1 MTVLQYPEKHVLHQI
16 LAQSAIRGEMHKIPE
31 QSPVVAIEKR
41 FQLPNVA
48 RPDLLHDGLVSHAP
62 RFRIWIP
69 LFGKKVTTRPVLAL
83 RIVNA
88 ADIRAFVARDW
99 RLIEELKKDQ
109 WLEQKA
115 GM

>member
-1 MTVLQYPEKHVLHQI
+1 MMASSPTR
-16 LAQSAIRGEMHKIPE
+16 LAFVYGYRCS
-31 QSPVVAIEKR
+31 EKR
-41 FQLPNVA
+41 LQQ
-48 RPDLLHDGLVSHAP
+48 G
-62 RFRIWIP
+62 
-69 LFGKKVTTRPVLAL
+69 PVLAL

-115 GM
+115 GMTPSAALEFAAGLFEYARALKPDWPNGSEREADLASHIRMAEILQRAA